1 MQQRLQKE
9 QLDGAL
15 IFSVPNLYYFT
26 GIGVDGVLYVP
37 SEASPTH
44 LVRRNIILAR
54 EYSQIDSIIDLVK
67 FSDFFDHL
75 EIQRQAK
82 LIIEKDV
89 IPVSRYEYLT
99 KLSQNQYE
107 FQDGSVLL
115 RQLRSIKTEFEIA
128 QIKIAAQ
135 LIDQMF
141 TYCVEYTTPEMT
153 EIELASSLNTWL
165 FKNGHAGHVTT
176 RAFNALN
183 LQYPYVI
190 SSASATS
197 NIIFTPIS
205 GHGLSA
211 KYPFGGSTRKLGKN
225 TPFFIDACGN
235 HNGYISDTTRTFICG
250 HFNEETRG
258 YLEALQTIKNFITNN
273 LRPDMSLGRLFGD
286 VMELSKE
293 LGIYENFMG
302 YQADKSPFLGH
313 GVGLE
318 LDELPIFYKKGPSLE
333 IGHVLASE
341 PKFIDPNLMALG
353 IEDTYVIN
361 TSGNRVLT
369 QAADY
374 FEI

>member
-15 IFSVPNLYYFT
+15 IFSVPCLYYFT
-26 GIGVDGVLYVP
+26 GIGVDGALYVP
-37 SEASPTH
+37 SEANPTH

-54 EYSQIDSIIDLVK
+54 EYSQIDSIINLAK
-67 FSDFFDHL
+67 FSDLFDHL
-75 EIQRQAK
+75 DIPNHSQ

-89 IPVSRYEYLT
+89 MPVSRYEYLAR
-99 KLSQNQYE
+99 LSRNQYE
-107 FQDGSVLL
+107 FQDGSLLL
-115 RQLRSIKTEFEIA
+115 RQLRSIKTEFELL
-128 QIKIAAQ
+128 QIRTAAQ
-135 LIDQMF
+135 LIDRMF
-141 TYCVEYTTPEMT
+141 TFCVEHVTPEMT
-153 EIELASSLNTWL
+153 EIELASGLNSWL

-183 LQYPYVI
+183 LQYPYVV

-197 NIIFTPIS
+197 NILFTPIS

-250 HFNEETRG
+250 QFNKNTQDH
-258 YLEALQTIKNFITNN
+258 LESLQTIKNFITSN
-273 LRPDMSLGRLFGD
+273 LRPGKSLGQLFGA

-293 LGIYENFMG
+293 LGIYEHFMG

-318 LDELPIFYKKGPSLE
+318 LDELPIFYKKGPCLE
-333 IGHVLASE
+333 TGHVLASE

-353 IEDTYVIN
+353 IEDTYAIN
-361 TSGNRVLT
+361 NSGNRVLT